1 VALAVYLLYLKP
13 CAWFSKVK
21 KPVPLKVQNGIPIV
35 PPGVEPVPAEEIA
48 QPPVNPLDLN
58 EVAFDAAVMAAA
70 PDTTLGDLG
79 ISLVRQVKDNWCWA
93 ACAEMVLTFLGVP
106 KRKCEVAQD
115 HLQIP
120 DANCCDFQHN
130 EVCDVGV
137 EIDDITAVYNVDS
150 DVTAERLEH
159 ALSFANVQEQIIGEE
174 KPVQV
179 HISWGVDNGSHVI
192 LIDACHK
199 IGNVRY
205 VKIKDPLYGS
215 ADIRFSDLW
224 SYQRGGGTGQWVG
237 TWIFP

>member
-1 VALAVYLLYLKP
+1 M
-13 CAWFSKVK
+13 
-21 KPVPLKVQNGIPIV
+21 PLKVQNGIPIV
-35 PPGVEPVPAEEIA
+35 PPVVEPPPPAPELA
-48 QPPVNPLDLN
+48 PPQAEPLDLN
-58 EVAFDAAVMAAA
+58 EVAVEAVMAAA
-70 PDTTLGDLG
+70 PEDLG
-79 ISLVRQVKDNWCWA
+79 IRLVRQVKDNWCWA
-93 ACAEMVLTFLGVP
+93 ACAEMVLKFLGQP

-120 DANCCDFQHN
+120 DANCCDFQDN

-137 EIDDITAVYNVDS
+137 EIDDITDVYNVDS
-150 DVTAERLEH
+150 NVTAQHLGH
-159 ALSFANVQEQIIGEE
+159 ALSFAKVQEQIIGQQ

-205 VKIKDPLYGS
+205 VEIKDPLYGS